1 LTLFDRLEG
10 LDASA
15 SHDAA
20 KDFSSLNVARIF
32 AALYDGQQIIFLKRK
47 FESS

>member
-32 AALYDGQQIIFLKRK
+32 AALYEWYDGQQIIFL
-47 FESS
+47 